1 MTLRI
6 SPPLTLEGLR
16 RVMIVDIGW
25 TVVVIVAGVRSRRAA
40 AAVVGVVTL
49 RGRRTARVRRCAER
63 SGLHD
68 TGSERLVDLRRI
80 GRRGSLFSIPELSK
94 GPLDLAEKSLEG
106 SDGGVDLGRSRRR
119 AVAVH
124 LAVTVRET
132 VPIRCT
138 GPVRGT
144 VRLTNRRV
152 NPVTVGVATI
162 PAVLA
167 WISEKGILG
176 LVVVAR
182 SWCGREGTST

>member
-16 RVMIVDIGW
+16 RVMVVDTGW
-25 TVVVIVAGVRSRRAA
+25 SVVGIVAGVRSRGAA

-80 GRRGSLFSIPELSK
+80 GCRCSLFSIPELSK
-94 GPLDLAEKSLEG
+94 GPLDLAEESLEG

-124 LAVTVRET
+124 LAVSVRET

-138 GPVRGT
+138 GPVGWT
-144 VRLTNRRV
+144 VRLTDRSV
-152 NPVTVGVATI
+152 EPVTVGVATI

-167 WISEKGILG
+167 RISQEGILG
-176 LVVVAR
+176 LVVEVR
-182 SWCGREGTST
+182 SCCGR